1 MARALHLSRMR
12 QGLRRAL
19 IIIGIVA
26 VAAGA
31 ARLAAPAVVKR
42 YVNRELADI
51 GEYRGSITDVQLDFI
66 RGRYV
71 IRNLEIVKRDSTPE
85 TPPFATIPSIDL
97 SVLWRA
103 LFKGQRVG
111 DVVMHSPQINLVQS
125 QANQEKQLGTGVNWP
140 QEIRDLVPFQ
150 LNLVEARD
158 GLVTFRAPGIST
170 NDSLTIRGL
179 QMQLRNLTNVQDRD
193 EPAFADIEV
202 HGQIMGNAPLTLTGQ
217 IDPNEQTPT
226 FDVDLTIE
234 GARLVDVNPWL
245 REFLKVDAEMGVF
258 SMYSELAAAENRFE
272 GYVRPILENPQF
284 FDSERGRAGPVPQSL
299 GRPRQH
305 RGEDLGEQA
314 GAASRH
320 ADPVARRVRESE
332 PRHPDRDGEPAA
344 QRVRRRVLAL
354 ARRLDHAARR
364 RDRRALLG
372 RRAAGRGAAGPRTIA
387 PGAPARSLLTPSP
400 SNPCRTSPGGSAAA
414 RS

>member
-1 MARALHLSRMR
+1 M
-12 QGLRRAL
+12 
-19 IIIGIVA
+19 
-26 VAAGA
+26 
-31 ARLAAPAVVKR
+31 
-42 YVNRELADI
+42 
-51 GEYRGSITDVQLDFI
+51 
-66 RGRYV
+66 
-71 IRNLEIVKRDSTPE
+71 
-85 TPPFATIPSIDL
+85 DL

-111 DVVMHSPQINLVQS
+111 EVVMHSPQINLVQS

-193 EPAFADIEV
+193 EPAFADIDV

-284 FDSERGRAGPVPQSL
+284 FDSDEDEQGPFRKAWEGLVNIAAKILENKQEQQVATQIPL
-299 GRPRQH
+299 
-305 RGEDLGEQA
+305 RGEFE
-314 GAASRH
+314 
-320 ADPVARRVRESE
+320 DPE

-344 QRVRRRVLAL
+344 QRLRRRVLAL

-372 RRAAGRGAAGPRTIA
+372 RRAAGRGAARSRTIA

-400 SNPCRTSPGGSAAA
+400 SNPYRTSPCGSAAA